1 VTQLLMITTL
11 LIISALINIVL
22 IGFILS
28 CNRDKLTSLNI
39 PKKRKLAE
47 EWTDKDWGDLI
58 F

>member
-1 VTQLLMITTL
+1 MKKEGLTC
-11 LIISALINIVL
+11 
-22 IGFILS
+22 LS
-28 CNRDKLTSLNI
+28 I